1 MYHPSTRRPLRSGA
15 PRARLLCALLALG
28 TAALAAPSPADAQA
42 AQPCVGPA
50 GQQIC
55 GLATS
60 ATVNGSPVAV
70 NAFMGIRYA
79 TAGRW
84 QNPTLLGWTPQQATA
99 PGSICPQG
107 GNRPNQAEDCL
118 FLNVWRP
125 ADTSL
130 TKLPVMVFIHGGA
143 FVIGSGSSGLYDGA
157 YLAADSVVVV
167 TLNYRLGALGFLA
180 TNAVGGPQINGNF
193 GLLDQRTALQWVQNN
208 IAAFGGDPARVTI
221 FGESAGA
228 MSVGFHLFAMPTS
241 KTLFRAAIMESNP
254 MAFPYPAMT
263 LALQNG
269 SEFIDDLCIAA
280 GAKAKCKPT
289 AAQLAGFPLST
300 VMAAQT
306 KFNDGAVGRL
316 WKNGMSDGLP
326 WTPVLDNAVVTGQ
339 LYLGYAAGMPAKPY
353 IFGMNLNEGA
363 LFAAGAKDEAGGKLN
378 YLDYPL
384 LLNKVFGRDNQRTI
398 TGYTIGTRPNRQAP
412 YKAVLDPR
420 FSDGVST
427 VQALT
432 NLLTDFLFDCGNL
445 LSGDSASA
453 QAQRATQQ
461 PPVYAYRFEQPP
473 FFAMW
478 DTISA
483 CLPGVSGNVCH
494 GVEIPYVFNTFGY
507 VDSVTVAD
515 SIRIAGGGLLVPKPT
530 AADSALAVQMGTA
543 WTNFA
548 KGRQPLGTS
557 WAPYTGGSGATLYRF
572 GGANNG
578 QALTTLRTAANCQQ
592 LWNGMPPLGG
602 TVQAAARAE
611 APPAA
616 TARIGR
622 RE

>member
-1 MYHPSTRRPLRSGA
+1 MSHPSTRRPLRSGA

-28 TAALAAPSPADAQA
+28 TAALAAEPATAQTQA

-55 GLATS
+55 GVATS
-60 ATVNGSPVAV
+60 TTFGGNPVGIS
-70 NAFMGIRYA
+70 AFMGIRYA
-79 TAGRW
+79 TARRW

-107 GNRPNQAEDCL
+107 GTRPNQAEDCL

-125 ADTSL
+125 ANTSL

-180 TNAVGGPQINGNF
+180 TNAVDGPAINGNF

-208 IAAFGGDPARVTI
+208 IAAFGGDPTQVTI

-263 LALQNG
+263 LARQNG
-269 SEFIDDLCIAA
+269 LEFINDLCVAA
-280 GAKAKCKPT
+280 GAKAGCKPT

-339 LYLGYAAGMPAKPY
+339 PYLGYAAGMPAKPY

-363 LFAAGAKDEAGGKLN
+363 IFAAGAKDQAGAKLD
-378 YLDYPL
+378 YLDYPIL
-384 LLNKVFGRDNQRTI
+384 LDKVFGPHNQQTI
-398 TGYTIGTRPNRQAP
+398 TGHTTGTWPHRKAP
-412 YKAVLDPR
+412 YKAVADPR
-420 FSDGVST
+420 LSDGVST

-432 NLLTDFLFDCGNL
+432 NLITDFLFDCGNL
-445 LSGDSASA
+445 FSGDKASA
-453 QAQRATQQ
+453 QKQTI
-461 PPVYAYRFEQPP
+461 YAYRFEQPP
-473 FFAMW
+473 FFAMY
-478 DTISA
+478 DTVSV
-483 CLPGVSGNVCH
+483 CLPGASGNVCH
-494 GVEIPYVFNTFGY
+494 GVELPYVFNTFAY

-515 SIRIAGGGLLVPKPT
+515 SIRVRGQLLVPKPT
-530 AADSALAVQMGTA
+530 AADSALAVRMGKA
-543 WTNFA
+543 WTSFA
-548 KGRQPLGTS
+548 KGRAPLGDD
-557 WAPYTGGSGATLYRF
+557 WAPYTGGANATLYRF
-572 GGANNG
+572 GGPANG
-578 QALTTLRTAANCQQ
+578 QALTSLSSDATCQM
-592 LWNGMPPLGG
+592 WNKMPPLGG
-602 TVQAAARAE
+602 SVHATAARTE
-611 APPAA
+611 APPAPG
-616 TARIGR
+616 ARIGR